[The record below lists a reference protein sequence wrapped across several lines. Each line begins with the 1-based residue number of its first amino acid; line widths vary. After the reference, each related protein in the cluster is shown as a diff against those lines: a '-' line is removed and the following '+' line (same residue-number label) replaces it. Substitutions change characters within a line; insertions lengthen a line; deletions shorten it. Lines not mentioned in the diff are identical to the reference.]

1 MFTGLVQEL
10 GTVQAIRKERGL
22 VHLTVNAPK
31 TAAGLQVGES
41 VAVNGV
47 CLSVVRNQRGA
58 CTFEMIPETQRLT
71 TLGSLRIGA
80 RVNVERSLTL
90 SDRLN
95 GHVVL
100 GHVDGVGTIVR
111 RQQRGADV
119 ELVLQVGRSLRRLV
133 VPKGPIALD
142 GVSLTVG
149 ARLTPTACP
158 IYLIPETV
166 HRTTLGF
173 RRVGDRVNIELD
185 YLAKVVTQALTHR

>member
-10 GTVQAIRKERGL
+10 GTVQAIRRDRGL
-22 VHLTVNAPK
+22 VRLMVYAPK
-31 TAAGLQVGES
+31 TAAGLRAGES
-41 VAVNGV
+41 VAVNGA
-47 CLSVVRNQRGA
+47 CLSVVRVQQSA

-71 TLGSLRIGA
+71 TLGSLRAGA

-100 GHVDGVGTIVR
+100 GHVDGVGRIVR
-111 RQQRGADV
+111 RRQRGPDV
-119 ELVLQVGRSLRRLV
+119 ELVIQLGKSLRRAV

-158 IYLIPETV
+158 VYLIPETM

-173 RRVGDRVNIELD
+173 RRVGDRVNIEVD
-185 YLAKVVTQALTHR
+185 YLAKLMTQLLGRY